1 MLKEAQVVEECYTL
15 INKKE
20 ANCLRLLR
28 SFSPMHFEPKPLG
41 RVRGDNDEEQS
52 TNCLKRGQITEQ
64 LIELPIFRQI
74 YDMIDAAGSEG
85 LTNTEVCRRLG
96 LCSKEYH
103 KRYFKQMISRFGLNL
118 QLENHNRGEVYR
130 VWTARNFN
138 PESSNMAPNEK
149 ETVLPEVNEAN
160 SLVVDFHE
168 NLSQPMQVVDTST
181 SLMNVRGINESEND
195 STGVTEASNGTS
207 MDDEGSGV
215 LLLQCNPQNSVLE
228 LCDGAPAKELTAS
241 SKSIAKNNLLETCS
255 PAVVVPPRRGSFLK
269 YPRLTMAATSSQR
282 EQRILKMLQEEK
294 FLIKPELHRR
304 LESLEKKKN
313 TMMDRKTLERSL
325 NKLQQEGHCKCIHVS
340 VPVVT
345 NCGRSRTTEVVL
357 HPSVYSVSPELLA
370 QIHEKMRSF
379 EIHVRQQSYVRQK
392 KGESVPMLHN
402 VQRIP
407 NSLRLD
413 VQSER
418 AEVMRAN
425 GFVLAKMVRTKLL
438 HIFLWGWIRSSPGW
452 NDGLSS
458 NNHSYDLKNPHS
470 SCKLFELDRAIRSMP
485 LELFLQV
492 VGSAQKFEDMVEK
505 CRNGLLLCDLPME
518 EYKGLM
524 DTRATGRLSWLIDI
538 LRRLKLIRLVS
549 KGHAEDGASSPHTT
563 LTHALELK
571 PYIEEPVSTGASSG
585 LLYPDLRPQVRHD
598 FVLSSRKAV
607 DEYWNTLEYCYAAAK
622 SRAAL
627 LAFPGSA
634 VHEVF
639 HSRSWAS
646 VRVMTA
652 DQRVELLK
660 RIAKDDPNKRL
671 SFGDCEKIANDLNLT
686 LEQVLR
692 VYYDKRKLRLTRFQR
707 VLDAESQELQTV
719 NGRRIISS
727 RKRKRYQDRMSSKLA
742 KASMADGQS
751 SGEAVGPLL
760 DSDTQFMEEQNCVL
774 TTSEDYDC
782 QLQRYH
788 AGDEIEGSEV
798 LKLTEEDRQANT
810 FIHKQALSR
819 LKSARQRKFSWT
831 EEADR
836 RLVIEYARRRAA
848 LGAKFHRVD
857 WASISNLPAPPGAC
871 KRRMA
876 SLNSY
881 IPFRKAVMKLCN
893 MLAEHHA
900 KYLETIQ
907 EKVLNHGDPGKMV
920 SDTASEEDISC
931 SPAPMSGE
939 WVNFDEGII
948 KEALDDVLR
957 YKRMAKLEAVQNTFS
972 DPENNEDDDF
982 EGGCA
987 GAKASSRR
995 SSSQQLPRKY
1005 LKLLNKGASVSRQMH
1020 ESVAIANAAE
1030 LFKLIFLTKSTA
1042 PEVPSL
1048 LAETLRR
1055 YSEHDLFAAFNY
1067 LREKKIMIGGS
1078 CNNRV
1083 DLSQHF
1089 VHSISLSTFP
1099 ADTGKRAVK
1108 FATWLHE
1115 REKDL
1120 MEEGVDVPS
1129 NLQCG
1134 EVITLCALVSS
1145 GELWITP
1152 CLPDEGVGEAEDNRT
1167 SKRKCDSSELDSGEI
1182 SKRSKTSFAGD
1193 GEIISRR
1200 EKGFPGIKLRLH
1212 REAISRLQAIE
1223 SFTDGDMYPASSF
1236 LGKDPKKTLS
1246 CLDVNSGSMHS
1257 GVAEY
1262 VREMLDSGRMICP
1275 ALDVSESPWEA
1286 MTSYA
1291 ELVMSSCSYE
1301 VKCSFLHPH
1310 SFKSLYSAI
1319 QKSGDNGL
1327 SMKEIRKVLNIKDDK
1342 TLEVM
1347 IEVLEAFGRALKV
1360 NAYDSIHIVD
1370 SLYRSKYF
1378 LTSVHDPAGAC
1389 LNDQKRKIEDENT
1402 PIKCDNDGDVISA
1415 LENEINWNADEV
1427 HRVTILNLPE
1437 DVADPPTELSNTDKI
1452 NSYQHSEV
1460 ASPKMTR
1467 VENLELH
1474 SANTKMCRPLLPWMN
1489 GDGTINELVY
1499 KGLIRRVLAIVM
1511 QYPGI
1516 LEEDII
1522 NEMHGLNP
1530 QSCRQLLETMIMDN
1544 HIIMRKMHQRT
1555 SSQPPSILN
1564 NLLGDRFR
1572 KSKLIC
1578 RVHYFANPTSTTLL

>member
-1 MLKEAQVVEECYTL
+1 MDSVVHSALEEICCEAANGLHLRDLWPKLSPCLASRGLPLCPNVKRAVWENLAEIPGLKVEACDYASCSNATEELTKCDVEVCEKLNVKIVAPEAMRKSFLGIYEMEASESSLSDTQRLILERLAVARANGIAQSELAKELHIAANNLFYQLKRLEIQRLIVRHPTVIRKKQASSSREQNNGSIVATNMLYLYRYGKHLGCQQRLEITKEDNLLMEKEVADGHTETFDDFGKEIAKEDIHVKDFLPALKAICDKLENSGQGQACLSLHFYYLLLSVLVVADLKRDLGYRGTSGHRAWRNICHRLKEAQVVEECYTL
-15 INKKE
+15 INKK
-20 ANCLRLLR
+20 
-28 SFSPMHFEPKPLG
+28 
-41 RVRGDNDEEQS
+41 
-52 TNCLKRGQITEQ
+52 
-64 LIELPIFRQI
+64 
-74 YDMIDAAGSEG
+74 
-85 LTNTEVCRRLG
+85 
-96 LCSKEYH
+96 
-103 KRYFKQMISRFGLNL
+103 
-118 QLENHNRGEVYR
+118 
-130 VWTARNFN
+130 
-138 PESSNMAPNEK
+138 
-149 ETVLPEVNEAN
+149 
-160 SLVVDFHE
+160 
-168 NLSQPMQVVDTST
+168 
-181 SLMNVRGINESEND
+181 
-195 STGVTEASNGTS
+195 
-207 MDDEGSGV
+207 
-215 LLLQCNPQNSVLE
+215 
-228 LCDGAPAKELTAS
+228 
-241 SKSIAKNNLLETCS
+241 
-255 PAVVVPPRRGSFLK
+255 
-269 YPRLTMAATSSQR
+269 
-282 EQRILKMLQEEK
+282 EEK

-313 TMMDRKTLERSL
+313 KMMDRKTLERSL

-452 NDGLSS
+452 NDGLAS

-492 VGSAQKFEDMVEK
+492 VGSAQKFDDMVEK
-505 CRNGLLLCDLPME
+505 CRSGLLLSDLPME

-571 PYIEEPVSTGASSG
+571 PYVEEPVSAGASSG
-585 LLYPDLRPQVRHD
+585 LTYPDLRPQVRHD

-692 VYYDKRKLRLTRFQR
+692 VYYDKRKLRLTRSQR
-707 VLDAESQELQTV
+707 VLDAEDQELQTV
-719 NGRRIISS
+719 KGKCIISS
-727 RKRKRYQDRMSSKLA
+727 RKRKRYPDRMSSKLA

-782 QLQRYH
+782 QLRRYH

-798 LKLTEEDRQANT
+798 LKLTKK
-810 FIHKQALSR
+810 I
-819 LKSARQRKFSWT
+819 
-831 EEADR
+831 DR

-893 MLAEHHA
+893 MLAEHYA

-907 EKVLNHGDPGKMV
+907 EKVLNHGHPGKMA
-920 SDTASEEDISC
+920 SDSEEDISC

-939 WVNFDEGII
+939 WVNFDEGIV
-948 KEALDDVLR
+948 KETLDDVLR
-957 YKRMAKLEAVQNTFS
+957 YKRMAKLEAYVCPVLPVIPIRDFT
-972 DPENNEDDDF
+972 EEDF
-982 EGGCA
+982 EGCGG

-1005 LKLLNKGASVSRQMH
+1005 LKLLNKGASVSRRMH

-1030 LFKLIFLTKSTA
+1030 LFKLIFLNKSTA
-1042 PEVPSL
+1042 PEVPAL

-1055 YSEHDLFAAFNY
+1055 YSEHDLFAA
-1067 LREKKIMIGGS
+1067 
-1078 CNNRV
+1078 
-1083 DLSQHF
+1083 
-1089 VHSISLSTFP
+1089 
-1099 ADTGKRAVK
+1099 
-1108 FATWLHE
+1108 
-1115 REKDL
+1115 
-1120 MEEGVDVPS
+1120 
-1129 NLQCG
+1129 
-1134 EVITLCALVSS
+1134 
-1145 GELWITP
+1145 
-1152 CLPDEGVGEAEDNRT
+1152 
-1167 SKRKCDSSELDSGEI
+1167 
-1182 SKRSKTSFAGD
+1182 
-1193 GEIISRR
+1193 
-1200 EKGFPGIKLRLH
+1200 
-1212 REAISRLQAIE
+1212 
-1223 SFTDGDMYPASSF
+1223 
-1236 LGKDPKKTLS
+1236 
-1246 CLDVNSGSMHS
+1246 
-1257 GVAEY
+1257 
-1262 VREMLDSGRMICP
+1262 
-1275 ALDVSESPWEA
+1275 
-1286 MTSYA
+1286 
-1291 ELVMSSCSYE
+1291 
-1301 VKCSFLHPH
+1301 
-1310 SFKSLYSAI
+1310 
-1319 QKSGDNGL
+1319 
-1327 SMKEIRKVLNIKDDK
+1327 
-1342 TLEVM
+1342 
-1347 IEVLEAFGRALKV
+1347 
-1360 NAYDSIHIVD
+1360 
-1370 SLYRSKYF
+1370 
-1378 LTSVHDPAGAC
+1378 LT
-1389 LNDQKRKIEDENT
+1389 T
-1402 PIKCDNDGDVISA
+1402 
-1415 LENEINWNADEV
+1415 
-1427 HRVTILNLPE
+1427 
-1437 DVADPPTELSNTDKI
+1437 
-1452 NSYQHSEV
+1452 
-1460 ASPKMTR
+1460 
-1467 VENLELH
+1467 
-1474 SANTKMCRPLLPWMN
+1474 
-1489 GDGTINELVY
+1489 
-1499 KGLIRRVLAIVM
+1499 
-1511 QYPGI
+1511 
-1516 LEEDII
+1516 
-1522 NEMHGLNP
+1522 
-1530 QSCRQLLETMIMDN
+1530 
-1544 HIIMRKMHQRT
+1544 
-1555 SSQPPSILN
+1555 
-1564 NLLGDRFR
+1564 
-1572 KSKLIC
+1572 
-1578 RVHYFANPTSTTLL
+1578 

>member
-1 MLKEAQVVEECYTL
+1 MK
-15 INKKE
+15 
-20 ANCLRLLR
+20 
-28 SFSPMHFEPKPLG
+28 
-41 RVRGDNDEEQS
+41 
-52 TNCLKRGQITEQ
+52 CLKRGQITEQ
-64 LIELPIFRQI
+64 LVELPIFRQI

-85 LTNTEVCRRLG
+85 LTNTE
-96 LCSKEYH
+96 
-103 KRYFKQMISRFGLNL
+103 
-118 QLENHNRGEVYR
+118 LENHNRGEVYR
-130 VWTARNFN
+130 VWTARNFK

-149 ETVLPEVNEAN
+149 ETVPPEVNEAN
-160 SLVVDFHE
+160 SLVLDFHE
-168 NLSQPMQVVDTST
+168 NLSQPMQVADTST

-195 STGVTEASNGTS
+195 SARITEASNGTT

-228 LCDGAPAKELTAS
+228 LCDGAPAEELTAG
-241 SKSIAKNNLLETCS
+241 SKSIVKNNLLETCS
-255 PAVVVPPRRGSFLK
+255 PAVVVPPRRGSYLK
-269 YPRLTMAATSSQR
+269 YPRLTMAPTSSQR

-392 KGESVPMLHN
+392 KGETVPMLHN

-418 AEVMRAN
+418 SEVMRAN

-452 NDGLSS
+452 NDELSS

-505 CRNGLLLCDLPME
+505 CRSGLLLSDLPME

-571 PYIEEPVSTGASSG
+571 PYIEEPVSAGASSG
-585 LLYPDLRPQVRHD
+585 LTYPDLRPQVRHD

-622 SRAAL
+622 SSAAF

-646 VRVMTA
+646 VRLMTA

-692 VYYDKRKLRLTRFQR
+692 VYYDKRKLRVTRSQR
-707 VLDAESQELQTV
+707 VLDAEDQELQTV
-719 NGRRIISS
+719 KGKRIISS
-727 RKRKRYQDRMSSKLA
+727 RKRKQYPDRMSSKLA
-742 KASMADGQS
+742 KASMADVQS

-760 DSDTQFMEEQNCVL
+760 DSDAQFMEEQNCVL
-774 TTSEDYDC
+774 TTSEDYDR
-782 QLQRYH
+782 QLRRYH

-857 WASISNLPAPPGAC
+857 WASISNLPAPPGPC

-893 MLAEHHA
+893 MLAEHYA

-907 EKVLNHGDPGKMV
+907 EKVLNHGHPGKMA
-920 SDTASEEDISC
+920 SDSEEDISC

-939 WVNFDEGII
+939 WVNFDEGIV
-948 KEALDDVLR
+948 KETLDDVLR
-957 YKRMAKLEAVQNTFS
+957 YKRMAKLEAVSNTFS

-982 EGGCA
+982 EGCGG

-1005 LKLLNKGASVSRQMH
+1005 LKLLNKGASISRRMH

-1030 LFKLIFLTKSTA
+1030 LFKLIFLSKSTA
-1042 PEVPSL
+1042 PEVPAL

-1099 ADTGKRAVK
+1099 ADTGKRAAK
-1108 FATWLHE
+1108 FAAWLHE

-1145 GELWITP
+1145 GELSITP

-1167 SKRKCDSSELDSGEI
+1167 SKRKCDSSELDGGEI
-1182 SKRSKTSFAGD
+1182 SKRSKTSFAGE

-1212 REAISRLQAIE
+1212 REAISRLLAIE
-1223 SFTDGDMYPASSF
+1223 SFTDGDMYPASI
-1236 LGKDPKKTLS
+1236 LLRKDRNKTLS
-1246 CLDVNSGSMHS
+1246 CLDVNSGSMQPN
-1257 GVAEY
+1257 VDEY
-1262 VREMLDSGRMICP
+1262 VREILDSGRTTRP

-1291 ELVMSSCSYE
+1291 EFVMSSCSYE

-1310 SFKSLYSAI
+1310 LFKSLYSAI

-1360 NAYDSIHIVD
+1360 NAYDSIHVVD

-1378 LTSVHDPAGAC
+1378 LTSVHDPSGAR
-1389 LNDQKRKIEDENT
+1389 LNDQKRKTEDENM
-1402 PIKCDNDGDVISA
+1402 PLKSDNHGDIVSA

-1437 DVADPPTELSNTDKI
+1437 DVADPATEISNTDKI

-1499 KGLIRRVLAIVM
+1499 KGLICRVLAIVM
-1511 QYPGI
+1511 QYPGM

-1530 QSCRQLLETMIMDN
+1530 QVCN
-1544 HIIMRKMHQRT
+1544 
-1555 SSQPPSILN
+1555 
-1564 NLLGDRFR
+1564 
-1572 KSKLIC
+1572 
-1578 RVHYFANPTSTTLL
+1578 